1 MILKIKIIKT
11 IFNNLWI
18 VTCIVNAQQNPHY
31 TEYMYNTMVVNPAM
45 LAQQEAQKRHLG
57 RSQWVG
63 IDISTNTIVLSS
75 CSIEE

>member
-1 MILKIKIIKT
+1 
-11 IFNNLWI
+11 
-18 VTCIVNAQQNPHY
+18 
-31 TEYMYNTMVVNPAM
+31 MYNTMVVNPAM